1 MSKALKWQD
10 TDFFQ
15 SSNEKSAN
23 IIISEII
30 FLKHK
35 LKTNGDQ
42 VFIRLVLD
50 KLEYLLN
57 TIKSRENNITEKDFN
72 NILRIIYNIFRDI
85 TESIDFVK

>member
-1 MSKALKWQD
+1 MSKVIKWQE

-15 SSNEKSAN
+15 PSKEKAAS

-35 LKTNGDQ
+35 LKANGDQ
-42 VFIRLVLD
+42 VFLQMALE

-57 TIKSRENNITEKDFN
+57 AIKSKEFDLTEKDFN
-72 NILRIIYNIFRDI
+72 STILIIYNIFRDI
-85 TESIDFVK
+85 TESIDFV

>member
-15 SSNEKSAN
+15 SNNEKAAN

-35 LKTNGDQ
+35 LKTNEDQ
-42 VFIRLVLD
+42 VIIQLALD

-57 TIKSRENNITEKDFN
+57 AIKSKDIDLNEKDFN
-72 NILRIIYNIFRDI
+72 SIILIIYNIFRDI
-85 TESIDFVK
+85 TESIDFL